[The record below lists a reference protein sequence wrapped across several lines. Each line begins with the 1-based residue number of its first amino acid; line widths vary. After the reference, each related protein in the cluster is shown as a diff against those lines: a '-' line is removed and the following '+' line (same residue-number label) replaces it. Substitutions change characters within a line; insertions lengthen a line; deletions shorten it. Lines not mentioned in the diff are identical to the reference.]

1 MDLLQFLMLNYKLNG
16 FHLRFEIKFF
26 SLHASQNFS
35 SKTQQLHIYLL
46 LCNLAAVYKISQN
59 LNIIK
64 FKAVKNLKTHYIKG
78 MVHLL

>member
-16 FHLRFEIKFF
+16 SHLRFEIKFF

-46 LCNLAAVYKISQN
+46 LCNLQYIKFLRIWT
-59 LNIIK
+59 IK
-64 FKAVKNLKTHYIKG
+64 FKVVKNLKTHYIKG

>member
-46 LCNLAAVYKISQN
+46 LCKLQYIKFLRIWT
-59 LNIIK
+59 IK